1 MAVSFQ
7 AVQAAAATKAA
18 QQKAATAKATPAK
31 ATTTYGAPAVIAKPA
46 SSFTQSLN
54 LYGSPASN
62 AAKPVV
68 NKPVT
73 KTQTKDTGQVI
84 ANAYDTT
91 GPFNKFGGVGDTVYG
106 PTGGGA
112 AATTTA
118 TDKIVISRKPRLDSK
133 GRIIGYDIV
142 YSDGTTGFEPN
153 PDYKP
158 EDATKE
164 KVSNVAYDTI
174 GKILESYRITGIA
187 AVLESIRD
195 EYPEISS
202 DDIVTL
208 LQFDSRYNAKFNERF
223 AANVDRLKAGKP
235 VLSPGEYLK
244 LEQGYA
250 QVLNA
255 YNLPTFNTQKYY
267 DTFIKSDLD
276 VVEVTDRVQLAY
288 DRVLSDD
295 PVNTAFKQFFPSLG
309 LGDIVTGMLDP
320 VNQLPAL
327 QRKVKA
333 AEIGGAALRQG
344 FKDISETATSMT
356 VGADVLAQQGV
367 TKAEAEAGYQEI
379 AQQLPQAEKFSSIY
393 AGQTEAYGRLEAE
406 KEQLQGLAS
415 EERKKKRL
423 IALETAQFGG
433 DSGTSKASV
442 NTNYLNRQSGAG
454 QY

>member
-1 MAVSFQ
+1 MAVSFS
-7 AVQAAAATKAA
+7 AAQAAAA
-18 QQKAATAKATPAK
+18 QKAAAAKKATPAK
-31 ATTTYGAPAVIAKPA
+31 APTTYGAPAVIAKPA
-46 SSFTQSLN
+46 APAFTQSLN
-54 LYGSPASN
+54 LYGSPASI
-62 AAKPVV
+62 AA
-68 NKPVT
+68 
-73 KTQTKDTGQVI
+73 
-84 ANAYDTT
+84 
-91 GPFNKFGGVGDTVYG
+91 
-106 PTGGGA
+106 A
-112 AATTTA
+112 AATKKTITTPVKKTVTTGSSGSYKQEGVTVPVVDTIITPI
-118 TDKIVISRKPRLDSK
+118 TDKILISRKPRLDSK
-133 GRIIGYDIV
+133 GKIIGYDLV

-158 EDATKE
+158 EDDTSTIKE

-235 VLSPGEYLK
+235 VLSPGDYLK

-288 DRVLSDD
+288 DRVLSDA
-295 PVNTAFKQFFPSLG
+295 PVNTAFRQFFPSLG

-356 VGADVLAQQGV
+356 VGADVLAQQGI
-367 TKAEAEAGYQEI
+367 TKAQAEAGYQTI
-379 AQQLPQAEKFSSIY
+379 AQELPQAEKFSSIY
-393 AGQTEAYGRLEAE
+393 KTQTESYGRLEAE

-415 EERKKKRL
+415 EERKRKRL
-423 IALETAQFGG
+423 IALETAQFNTSTGLNKRSLT
-433 DSGTSKASV
+433 SGSD
-442 NTNYLNRQSGAG
+442 

>member
-1 MAVSFQ
+1 MAVSFSSAQ
-7 AVQAAAATKAA
+7 TVAAQKAAAA
-18 QQKAATAKATPAK
+18 AKATPAK
-31 ATTTYGAPAVIAKPA
+31 AKTTYGAPAVIAKPA
-46 SSFTQSLN
+46 APTFTQSLN
-54 LYGSPASN
+54 LYGSPASI
-62 AAKPVV
+62 AAAATKKTTTTPV
-68 NKPVT
+68 KKVT
-73 KTQTKDTGQVI
+73 
-84 ANAYDTT
+84 
-91 GPFNKFGGVGDTVYG
+91 
-106 PTGGGA
+106 PTAGGA
-112 AATTTA
+112 ATDSQNSAKYPGGGDITPVTTT
-118 TDKIVISRKPRLDSK
+118 TDKILISRKPRLDSK
-133 GRIIGYDIV
+133 GKVIGYDLV

-153 PDYKP
+153 PDYKQ
-158 EDATKE
+158 EDDKKE

-235 VLSPGEYLK
+235 VLSPGDYLK
-244 LEQGYA
+244 LEQGYS

-288 DRVLSDD
+288 DRVLSDA
-295 PVNTAFKQFFPSLG
+295 PVNTAFRQFFPSLG

-367 TKAEAEAGYQEI
+367 TKAEAEAGYKEI

-423 IALETAQFGG
+423 IALEAAQFSG

>member
-46 SSFTQSLN
+46 APTFTQSLN
-54 LYGSPASN
+54 LYGSPASIAAA
-62 AAKPVV
+62 AAKKTITTPVKKTVIAGPSGSYKQEGVTVPVV
-68 NKPVT
+68 
-73 KTQTKDTGQVI
+73 
-84 ANAYDTT
+84 DTT
-91 GPFNKFGGVGDTVYG
+91 
-106 PTGGGA
+106 
-112 AATTTA
+112 TTTT
-118 TDKIVISRKPRLDSK
+118 TDKILISRKPRLDSK
-133 GRIIGYDIV
+133 GKIIGYDLV

-158 EDATKE
+158 EDDTSTIKE

-276 VVEVTDRVQLAY
+276 VTEVTDRVQLAY

-295 PVNTAFKQFFPSLG
+295 PVNSAFKQFFPSLG

-367 TKAEAEAGYQEI
+367 TKAQAEAGYQTI
-379 AQQLPQAEKFSSIY
+379 AQELPQAEKFSSIY

-433 DSGTSKASV
+433 DVGTSKASI
-442 NTNYLNRQSGAG
+442 NTNLLNRQSGAG

>member
-7 AVQAAAATKAA
+7 ATQAAAATKAA

-62 AAKPVV
+62 AAAKKTPVI
-68 NKPVT
+68 T
-73 KTQTKDTGQVI
+73 KEQPKDTGGSEYDKARAELAKTI
-84 ANAYDTT
+84 AEGKNLADLY
-91 GPFNKFGGVGDTVYG
+91 NKNL
-106 PTGGGA
+106 GGG
-112 AATTTA
+112 ATTTA
-118 TDKIVISRKPRLDSK
+118 TTDKILISRKPRLDSK
-133 GRIIGYDIV
+133 GKIIGYDLV

-153 PDYKP
+153 TDYKP

-208 LQFDSRYNAKFNERF
+208 LQFDSRYNTKFNERF

-276 VVEVTDRVQLAY
+276 VTEVTDRVQLAY

-295 PVNTAFKQFFPSLG
+295 PVNSAFKQFFPSLG

>member
-7 AVQAAAATKAA
+7 AAQAAAATKAA

-31 ATTTYGAPAVIAKPA
+31 ATTRYGAPAVIAKPA

-62 AAKPVV
+62 AAAKKTPVI
-68 NKPVT
+68 T
-73 KTQTKDTGQVI
+73 KEQPKDTGGSEYDKARAELAKTI
-84 ANAYDTT
+84 AEGKNLADLY
-91 GPFNKFGGVGDTVYG
+91 NKNLGG
-106 PTGGGA
+106 
-112 AATTTA
+112 ATTTTT
-118 TDKIVISRKPRLDSK
+118 TDKTVISRKPRLDSK
-133 GRIIGYDIV
+133 GKIIGYDLV

-153 PDYKP
+153 TDYKP

-356 VGADVLAQQGV
+356 VGADVLAQQGL
-367 TKAEAEAGYQEI
+367 TKAQAEAGYQEI

-393 AGQTEAYGRLEAE
+393 AGQTESYGRLEAE

-433 DSGTSKASV
+433 DAGTSKASM
-442 NTNYLNRQSGAG
+442 NTNLLNRQSGAG